1 MAFDLGSIT
10 AKIDADISGFKK
22 AIDGAKNST
31 DRLKD
36 SLSKVGS
43 GIVDFGKQAAVFTA
57 VVATTMGVIGKNA
70 LDAAS
75 DMEQNATAFRTML
88 GNADKAAKLLK
99 EISEFARKTPFDL
112 QQVVEGGKQ
121 LLAYG
126 FAEEKIIDTTQML
139 GDVSAGL
146 KVPLGDMVYLYG
158 TLRAQGRAYTKDLNQ
173 FMNRGIPVIEE
184 LAKKFGVTTEEIY
197 SMTEAGEIG
206 FKDIEG
212 VFQSMTGEGGKFYK
226 MMDEQSQTF
235 GGVMTNIGD
244 SISRAS
250 LSFFGW
256 NEETAKFNE
265 GSIFDK
271 IKSLS
276 VLFKDF
282 VENIGPT
289 LESIGKKIV
298 DIFNQITTAF
308 APLVEW
314 ISKNKELVTTFF
326 KGLAVGLGAL
336 LIIGTI
342 AGLLTL
348 LLNPLTLIVGAVALL
363 YTAWTTNFLGIRDK
377 TMVVIKAIIEFF
389 NNTLMPFITMFVE
402 WFKANWDI
410 IKLTVIAAW
419 DVIKGVI
426 MVAWAVIYGIIST
439 GLEILQGDWK
449 GAWERIKQSLS
460 IAWSGIQSIFNGI
473 VSFISGWGGTVL
485 SKLTQPFRDAWSTI
499 EGLMNKIKD
508 ALDFTKRHSPSVLDI
523 VESGVSKVNRALEGL
538 RTDIILTPETAAM
551 TVSNGGQST
560 KMLAVNIDLAGAFIS
575 DTYGAQRMAE
585 IMGDQII
592 KKVQNQLRI

>member
-43 GIVDFGKQAAVFTA
+43 GIVDLGKQAAVFTA
-57 VVATTMGVIGKNA
+57 IVATTMGVIGKNA

-99 EISEFARKTPFDL
+99 EISEFARSTPFTL
-112 QQVVEGGKQ
+112 PQVVEGGKQ

-126 FAEEKIIDTTQML
+126 FSEEKIIDTTRML

-197 SMTEAGEIG
+197 SMTDAGEIG
-206 FKDIEG
+206 FKDIQG
-212 VFQSMTGEGGKFYK
+212 VFENMTGKGGKFFK
-226 MMDEQSQTF
+226 MMEEQSQTF
-235 GGVMTNIGD
+235 GGVMSNIQDGLT
-244 SISRAS
+244 RAV
-250 LSFFGW
+250 LAFFGW
-256 NEETAKFNE
+256 NEATARFDA

-271 IKSLS
+271 IKNLS
-276 VLFKDF
+276 VLLKGF
-282 VENIGPT
+282 VENIGPS
-289 LESIGKKIV
+289 LADVGKKVV
-298 DIFNQITTAF
+298 DTFNQIMKAF
-308 APLVEW
+308 EPLSEW
-314 ISKNKELVTTFF
+314 ISQNQGLVITFLQ
-326 KGLAVGLGAL
+326 GLAIGLGAL

-342 AGLLTL
+342 TI
-348 LLNPLTLIVGAVALL
+348 LLNPLTLVVAAITLL
-363 YTAWTTNFLGIRDK
+363 YTAWQTNFLGIRDI
-377 TMVVIKAIIEFF
+377 TMVVINSIVEFF
-389 NNTLMPFITMFVE
+389 NNTLMPLITMFVD
-402 WFKANWDI
+402 WWRTHWDM
-410 IKLTVIAAW
+410 IKLTLIAAW
-419 DVIKGVI
+419 DVIKGVVTV
-426 MVAWAVIYGIIST
+426 MWAIIYGIISA
-439 GLEILQGDWK
+439 GLEILAGDWK
-449 GAWERIKQSLS
+449 GAWERVKQATA
-460 IAWSGIQSIFNGI
+460 IAWSGLQSIFNGI
-473 VSFISGWGGTVL
+473 VSFISGWGGIIVN
-485 SKLTQPFRDAWSTI
+485 KLTQPFRDAWSTI